1 MKNMLLYCVWSVMM
15 LLLHLFCNM
24 KNMLQDCGVPWC
36 CCYIC
41 YRDVEHEKHVA
52 VLYSTMMLLFHLL
65 QSCWTWKTCCITV
78 VYLDATVTFVTELLN
93 MKNMLCYSPVVYHD
107 AAVTFVTELLNIKTC
122 CVTVLWSTMM
132 LLLHLLQSYS
142 TWKTCYITVVYL
154 DATVTF
160 VAELFNM
167 KNTLQYCGLPWCC
180 CYICYRAM
188 EHKKSY
194 CTMMNQ
200 GSGRVCTSLLR
211 SVCCLYVA
219 SHPRPVYYHSLRPG
233 VAFQEDHLFFKSFF

>member
-1 MKNMLLYCVWSVMM
+1 MM
-15 LLLHLFCNM
+15 LLLHL
-24 KNMLQDCGVPWC
+24 LQ
-36 CCYIC
+36 
-41 YRDVEHEKHVA
+41 R
-52 VLYSTMMLLFHLL
+52 
-65 QSCWTWKTCCITV
+65 CWTWKTCYSPV
-78 VYLDATVTFVTELLN
+78 FYNDATIPFVTELLN
-93 MKNMLCYSPVVYHD
+93 MKNMLHYCGLPWCCCYICYRDIEHK
-107 AAVTFVTELLNIKTC
+107 KTC

-194 CTMMNQ
+194 CTMMNR
-200 GSGRVCTSLLR
+200 GSGRVCTSLRR
-211 SVCCLYVA
+211 SVCCPCAA
-219 SHPRPVYYHSLRPG
+219 SHPRPVYCHSLRPE
-233 VAFQEDHLFFKSFF
+233 VAFQEDHLFFFFFFFFKFYFNCHMV